1 MRNKSRNREYINILI
16 VKTHSSLGANYIIE
30 NKEIDAVNKQFLF
43 TALFMFKLKKDYAD
57 IIFLI

>member
-1 MRNKSRNREYINILI
+1 MGNKSRNREYINILI

>member
-1 MRNKSRNREYINILI
+1 MGNKSRNREYINILI
-16 VKTHSSLGANYIIE
+16 VNTHSSLGANYIIE